1 MLKNRTIGVG
11 GVLFMLTAS
20 AGWAAA
26 DEFYATVQK
35 IENGKVTFAKKEV
48 GKGAKGKGGK
58 KGGSMT
64 TVPAASDIYVT
75 TATYVRRTANFRIGI
90 PLGGGL
96 KNSAIKSLQPGS
108 LARIVTDGDHIVEM
122 NVVIDDSDGTT
133 IVAIPPKRPAT
144 TPEK

>member
-48 GKGAKGKGGK
+48 GKGTKGGK
-58 KGGSMT
+58 KGGTMT
-64 TVPAASDIYVT
+64 TVPTASDIYVT
-75 TATYVRRTANFRIGI
+75 TATYVRRTADFRIGI

-96 KNSAIKSLQPGS
+96 KNSAIKTLQPGS
-108 LARIVTDGDHIVEM
+108 LARIVTDGDRIVEM

>member
-1 MLKNRTIGVG
+1 MQKNRTIGVG
-11 GVLFMLTAS
+11 GVLFMLTAA

-58 KGGSMT
+58 KGGTMT

-75 TATYVRRTANFRIGI
+75 TATYVRRTADFRIGI

-96 KNSAIKSLQPGS
+96 KNSAIKNLPGS
-108 LARIVTDGDHIVEM
+108 RTTDVPTCQPRNATDRRGRNRRQRHPGVTLSGQ
-122 NVVIDDSDGTT
+122 
-133 IVAIPPKRPAT
+133 RRC
-144 TPEK
+144 